1 MNLSDLERNI
11 EDDHY
16 YYSSFFTEE
25 LQYHL
30 QLLIEYRIKLVLKQT
45 VIFHAS
51 ESQSVETCRILDKK
65 IIKLCL
71 TLKPKEQLP
80 VTFESE
86 GGISS
91 RNEGRVKVKLT
102 NYSCQPMKM
111 YAGSTVGY
119 IVLQPF
125 STF

>member
-1 MNLSDLERNI
+1 M
-11 EDDHY
+11 
-16 YYSSFFTEE
+16 
-25 LQYHL
+25 
-30 QLLIEYRIKLVLKQT
+30 
-45 VIFHAS
+45 
-51 ESQSVETCRILDKK
+51 
-65 IIKLCL
+65 IKLCL
-71 TLKPKEQLP
+71 TLKTYEQLP

-91 RNEGRVKVKLT
+91 GNKGRVKVKLT